1 MSAICAYHHI
11 FVKQKITLD
20 RRCAIAHSPYEA
32 VEQMRNSSIAESGKV
47 MVENTVKEEIKSK
60 LHIAWGKLVPGGI
73 LAVIVSAT
81 VVADIWNNAG
91 YAYASM
97 GPGAAVV
104 AGAIGLMV
112 GLAPIIAFFIGWD
125 TALRSAAGCC
135 TIACVLF
142 ALFAYGEKNGAQ
154 QGAKTMAGMSMV
166 DADTARQEARDA
178 RAEASRITEVASVRD
193 LDALQASAKASLDSA
208 SAAAKK
214 QGIECIQSKRCRKE
228 RAELDQVTERL
239 GQARAKADAIERA
252 EKAEGRLASAKTEAR
267 EAGPASANAL
277 ASIAS
282 SWFRLEVRTT
292 EQQFAFVMM
301 LVLIGSTLSI
311 AFLGEHA
318 TKLMVE
324 AFHSAEPKRARPA
337 TVARKL
343 EVAAEA
349 PVPGK
354 KKSDMD
360 GFLDSWTEASEGPP
374 LQAGEFFKCLVAHW
388 AQHHPG
394 KNVPTTTALGR
405 ALGERYAKV
414 KTGGKQCYMAKLRR
428 LGAVRAGLEPASVAE

>member
-1 MSAICAYHHI
+1 M
-11 FVKQKITLD
+11 
-20 RRCAIAHSPYEA
+20 
-32 VEQMRNSSIAESGKV
+32 
-47 MVENTVKEEIKSK
+47 TVTIEDQPKPK

-91 YAYASM
+91 YAYGSM

-154 QGAKTMAGMSMV
+154 QGAKVMAGMSMA

-178 RAEASRITEVASVRD
+178 RAEASRIAEVGSVRD
-193 LDALQASAKASLDSA
+193 LEALQASAKASMDSA

-282 SWFRLEVRTT
+282 SWFHLEVRTT
-292 EQQFAFVMM
+292 EQQFAFIMM

-318 TKLMVE
+318 AQLLSG
-324 AFHSAEPKRARPA
+324 AFVTDQPKPVKAVRSPVVKKAEP
-337 TVARKL
+337 VALTPTAKGL
-343 EVAAEA
+343 
-349 PVPGK
+349 P
-354 KKSDMD
+354 
-360 GFLDSWTEASEGPP
+360 GFLALCKHGEQTPQKDIREAVDRYWVTTKQPGPP
-374 LQAGEFFKCLVAHW
+374 
-388 AQHHPG
+388 PSD
-394 KNVPTTTALGR
+394 R
-405 ALGERYAKV
+405 ALGMAIVKHGFEKVVDRQKRVSYAIKLPD
-414 KTGGKQCYMAKLRR
+414 TGLKL
-428 LGAVRAGLEPASVAE
+428 VAGLDG